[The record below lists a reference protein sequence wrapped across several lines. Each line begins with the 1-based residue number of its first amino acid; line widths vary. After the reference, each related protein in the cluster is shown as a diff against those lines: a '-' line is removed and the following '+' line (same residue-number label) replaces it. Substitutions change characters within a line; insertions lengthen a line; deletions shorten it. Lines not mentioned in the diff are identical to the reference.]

1 MAKSIENS
9 STLRTEQPDG
19 KKHRPQQQIA
29 LRRRS
34 QGHWYFAGCLGAQRR
49 LRAGNGRRKIHILLP
64 HAPLLFSSR
73 SFSQRIKKCIITYRA
88 QSEQFVVSLP
98 SCISVQAILIPDILF
113 PALRNLSINA
123 LYGTGKTM
131 FWGQLW
137 FLTSLFATAC
147 TCHLLIRSRILS
159 NKGIRTI
166 TAIILVPTGTWFLA
180 WYPPRYPLYWITDR
194 FYFTYLQGLPWNV
207 DLLPIT
213 MAFYLLGTAFPKQR
227 TWNQVTIS
235 PSRLFAIAAGSF
247 AFVGMCVLL
256 MDWGMDLN
264 NRRYDHWAGST
275 LSAACGIGGV
285 LLLSL
290 AIDKLGHRW
299 PTQALT
305 FIGKRSLFILVLH
318 FSLQQNSFSK
328 MLTLGFPWSSAVIA
342 SFVIALSISVAV
354 SLAWERIRGKVA
366 RRKTT

>member
-1 MAKSIENS
+1 
-9 STLRTEQPDG
+9 
-19 KKHRPQQQIA
+19 
-29 LRRRS
+29 
-34 QGHWYFAGCLGAQRR
+34 
-49 LRAGNGRRKIHILLP
+49 
-64 HAPLLFSSR
+64 
-73 SFSQRIKKCIITYRA
+73 
-88 QSEQFVVSLP
+88 
-98 SCISVQAILIPDILF
+98 
-113 PALRNLSINA
+113 
-123 LYGTGKTM
+123 M